1 MFTSKLKSPYY
12 EAVRDGIK
20 IYEVRCYDEARKKMN
35 VDDNWNFNHNDDSN
49 LPIIKT
55 KIVEIKLYP
64 NFRSAI
70 EETGYKSLLPEALSI
85 EEAISI
91 YESFD
96 NGNYKK
102 NGELFGVVRFK
113 LEVHKKHDKC
123 QKQCYSLNV
132 QLNGHNHQN

>member
-113 LEVHKKHDKC
+113 LEI
-123 QKQCYSLNV
+123 YS
-132 QLNGHNHQN
+132 